1 MTAALI
7 WIKAY
12 VTPHVQYLTFTCQ
25 PAQVIGVPK
34 LRFQSKLSY
43 WTVCHLHEPI
53 VGNLVLSL
61 VMCIPLESIDS
72 SCEDDIGIHAA
83 EQKTTSERQSGT
95 DRELKHDKLFIY
107 VPPEPS

>member
-72 SCEDDIGIHAA
+72 SCEDDIGILYML
-83 EQKTTSERQSGT
+83 RN
-95 DRELKHDKLFIY
+95 RRL
-107 VPPEPS
+107 PPKGNPGQIVS